1 LSVVLGKNVVDLTVL
16 IVLVVCLEIRGFD
29 ARGTIGDGR
38 AAGGEVLDLKFS
50 QRSPVRHRLRVN
62 ALFSSQ
68 RSSS

>member
-1 LSVVLGKNVVDLTVL
+1 VEDLAVLND
-16 IVLVVCLEIRGFD
+16 LVVWLEIRGFA
-29 ARGTIGDGR
+29 ARGTFGDGR
-38 AAGGEVLDLKFS
+38 AVGGEALDVKFY